1 MRTWLI
7 IAGPLVA
14 ILEASVVQAQETV
27 DVAKITCDQFLA
39 SKVVDSRTLS
49 IWVSGYYNGT
59 RNNTV
64 LDVSALQKREQDV
77 IDYCPLH
84 SEMIFMGAVKSVLGS
99 NSRCSQPISPSS
111 TALSR
116 YCHHGLR
123 RRPRNFSAPKP
134 VILLGHTASFF
145 LQGDPTLAAQVA
157 GFFVR

>member
-27 DVAKITCDQFLA
+27 DVAKITCDQALA
-39 SKVVDSRTLS
+39 SKVVNSRTLS

-77 IDYCPLH
+77 MDYCLSH
-84 SEMIFMGAVKSVLGS
+84 SAMVLMDAVKSVLGS
-99 NSRCSQPISPSS
+99 
-111 TALSR
+111 
-116 YCHHGLR
+116 
-123 RRPRNFSAPKP
+123 KK
-134 VILLGHTASFF
+134 
-145 LQGDPTLAAQVA
+145 
-157 GFFVR
+157 